1 MLFNNAKFYNLTTA
15 VNLAEIERQLAE
27 LAFRPCGNQ
36 ETSTMGWASPVPQ
49 GQVLCHVAN
58 GFYTVALKKEERL
71 LPSRVINRELSEKV
85 EAIEAET
92 GSPVGKKA
100 QSDLKQEIITRL
112 LPQAFTDHSYT
123 YGTIIPESNLV
134 IVNAPSDSAAE
145 AFLAMLRK
153 TLGSLPVIPMVR
165 HNTSMELTHWLTDET
180 PSKIELLEEAELKAT
195 DDSGSTIKAKNTALD
210 SEEIQQHLDAGK
222 LVQKVAIEYDEA
234 FYAVF
239 DNDGSLKRIKFTD
252 RVIEENADIP
262 KDQVAAKF
270 DADVVLGIGLLVRF
284 ADYIKQQLRLSDE
297 LQAPNCSAEQTTQKP
312 PFNKTE
318 SQTGFWD
325 EDDKDVFQDEAVA
338 FVIETR
344 RASVAAIQRK
354 FRIGYNRAARIIE
367 QMESDGIVSKPSYNG
382 SRDVLIPPVVG
393 AA

>member
-1 MLFNNAKFYNLTTA
+1 MLFKNTKFYNLTA
-15 VNLAEIERQLAE
+15 SVNLAEIESQLAE
-27 LAFRPCGNQ
+27 LAFRPCGSM

-49 GQVLCHVAN
+49 GSVLCHVAN

-85 EAIEAET
+85 EAIDAET

-134 IVNAPSDSAAE
+134 IVNAASDSAAE

-153 TLGSLPVIPMVR
+153 TLGSLPVVPMVR
-165 HNTSMELTHWLTDET
+165 HNTSMELTRWLTDEV
-180 PSKIELLEEAELKAT
+180 PAKIELLEEADLKAT
-195 DDSGSTIKAKNTALD
+195 DETGSTIKAKNTALD
-210 SEEIQQHLDAGK
+210 SDEIQQHLSAGK
-222 LVQKVAIEYDEA
+222 LVQKVGIEYDEA
-234 FYAVF
+234 FTAVF

-270 DADVVLGIGLLVRF
+270 DADVVLGVSLLVQF
-284 ADYIKQQLRLSDE
+284 AGYIKQE
-297 LQAPNCSAEQTTQKP
+297 LKLNEESEVPARHAEQAKQEFHTNEQESN
-312 PFNKTE
+312 PFFDEQGFDILYTE
-318 SQTGFWD
+318 
-325 EDDKDVFQDEAVA
+325 ARA
-338 FVIETR
+338 FVTKTR
-344 RASVAAIQRK
+344 RASASAIQRK
-354 FRIGYNRAARIIE
+354 FLIGYNRAARIIE
-367 QMESDGIVSKPSYNG
+367 QMEVDGIVSPPGFNG
-382 SRDVLIPPVVG
+382 ARVVLVPPVEGV
-393 AA
+393 A

>member
-1 MLFNNAKFYNLTTA
+1 MLFKNAKFYNLTAA
-15 VNLAEIERQLAE
+15 VNLAEIESQLAE
-27 LAFRPCGNQ
+27 LAFRPCGSM

-49 GQVLCHVAN
+49 GQALCHVAN

-112 LPQAFTDHSYT
+112 LPQAFTDHSCT

-134 IVNAPSDSAAE
+134 IVNAPSDKAAE

-153 TLGSLPVIPMVR
+153 TLGSLPVVPLVR
-165 HNTSMELTHWLTDET
+165 HNISMDLTQWLNCST
-180 PSKIELLEEAELKAT
+180 PAKVELLEEADLKAT
-195 DDSGSTIKAKNTALD
+195 DDTGSTIKAKNTALD

-222 LVQKVAIEYDEA
+222 LVQKVGIEFDEA
-234 FYAVF
+234 FTAVF

-252 RVIEENADIP
+252 RVIEENSDIP

-270 DADVVLGIGLLVRF
+270 DADVVLGVSLLAQF
-284 ADYIKQQLRLSDE
+284 ADYIKRE
-297 LQAPNCSAEQTTQKP
+297 LKLEYEPEVAYAPGSPAAAQ
-312 PFNKTE
+312 
-318 SQTGFWD
+318 FWD
-325 EDDKDVFQDEAVA
+325 AEGKDVFQDEAVE
-338 FVIETR
+338 FVKETR
-344 RASVAAIQRK
+344 RASVLAIQRK

-367 QMESDGIVSKPSYNG
+367 QMETDGIVSEPGHNG
-382 SRDVLIPPVVG
+382 ARDVLVPPVEG